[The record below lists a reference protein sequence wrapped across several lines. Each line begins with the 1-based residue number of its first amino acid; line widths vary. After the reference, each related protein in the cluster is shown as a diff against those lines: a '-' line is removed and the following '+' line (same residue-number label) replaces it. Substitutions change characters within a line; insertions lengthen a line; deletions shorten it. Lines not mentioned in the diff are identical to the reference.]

1 MSALNSKADKSV
13 SEQLQTCGCRVL
25 ELTKNDRRFL
35 LIGWLTGARLVSH
48 YQLMLLI
55 AFHNGQ
61 PGSDR
66 RIELLGP
73 HKEAAIAVRRSN

>member
-55 AFHNGQ
+55 AFHMDDMAATGVLSCWD
-61 PGSDR
+61 PR
-66 RIELLGP
+66 RKQLL
-73 HKEAAIAVRRSN
+73 H